1 MTYIFMVIHHPKAE
15 HRDDLI
21 RGMVERAELM
31 ATTPGFIEA
40 GPREIENDQR
50 IVGIS
55 RWESKEAFAAAIPP
69 GFGVPTD
76 DVHEWERDPANCS
89 TSRAQASPA
98 RPLASQ
104 RSLEDPDEV
113 RAHVRVS

>member
-1 MTYIFMVIHHPKAE
+1 MSYIFMVIHHPKPE

-31 ATTPGFIEA
+31 AATPGFIEA
-40 GPREIENDQR
+40 GPWEIENDQR

-55 RWESKEAFAAAIPP
+55 RWQSKEAFAAAVPP

-76 DVHEWERDPANCS
+76 DVHEWETRPRELFHLESPSFALTAAGES
-89 TSRAQASPA
+89 TITGGSR
-98 RPLASQ
+98 
-104 RSLEDPDEV
+104 
-113 RAHVRVS
+113 